1 MTVDEL
7 SREALRLDHA
17 GRAKLAHDLL
27 DGLDVLSESEIEQL
41 WLQEAVRRHAAIV
54 AGEVETIPGDEV
66 LAQARAAR
74 MTREIQAFPESSP
87 ISLAP
92 VRTKVLSALPFSV
105 IYWGTDEVII
115 VLAMA
120 HHRRRLEY
128 WRDRE

>member
-1 MTVDEL
+1 
-7 SREALRLDHA
+7 
-17 GRAKLAHDLL
+17 
-27 DGLDVLSESEIEQL
+27 
-41 WLQEAVRRHAAIV
+41 
-54 AGEVETIPGDEV
+54 
-66 LAQARAAR
+66 
-74 MTREIQAFPESSP
+74 MTRPIRFDPAAQRELNEAADFYDAEDPGLGGAFLDAAERAFEQIQAFPESSP

>member
-1 MTVDEL
+1 M
-7 SREALRLDHA
+7 
-17 GRAKLAHDLL
+17 
-27 DGLDVLSESEIEQL
+27 

-128 WRDRE
+128 WRDPE